1 MKSFVYHIQ
10 INVRDK
16 NKSFPFYKELL
27 GYLDYK
33 VMFEDE
39 KVLGIGSQ
47 NTDIWLVQT
56 DTKFVENK
64 FHRKNIGLNHI
75 SFGVENKENV
85 DRFVQEFLKP
95 KGIKF
100 LYNSPKEL
108 PEYGKGYY
116 AVYFEDPDRIKLEV
130 THKPEFKDR

>member
-10 INVRDK
+10 INVADK
-16 NKSFPFYKELL
+16 NISFPFYKELL
-27 GYLDYK
+27 GYLDYE

-39 KVLGIGSQ
+39 KVLGLGNSD
-47 NTDIWLVQT
+47 TDIWLVQT
-56 DTKFVENK
+56 DTKFVGNK
-64 FHRKNIGLNHI
+64 FHRKNTGVNHI
-75 SFGVENKENV
+75 SFGLESKENV
-85 DRFVQEFLKP
+85 DKFVSEFLKP

-100 LYNSPKEL
+100 LYETPKEF

-130 THKPEFKDR
+130 AYNPEFKDR